1 MDAKEASNESLN
13 ASKGLSQAAIDLLN
27 SHMIL
32 LSIEFEEAKRFYW
45 QCFIRMAIL
54 VVFGM
59 LFLVFSSIG
68 IVVYFWETHRM
79 FTIGCLSLVCFLLMI
94 TAGLSLLYLRKKTK
108 LFSATKEELIKDKVI
123 FYES

>member
-1 MDAKEASNESLN
+1 MDAKEASSESVN
-13 ASKGLSQAAIDLLN
+13 ASKGLNQAAINLLN
-27 SHMIL
+27 SHMDL

-59 LFLVFSSIG
+59 LFLVFFSIG
-68 IVVYFWETHRM
+68 IIVYFWETHRM
-79 FTIGCLSLVCFLLMI
+79 FTLGCLSSVCFLLMI
-94 TAGLSLLYLRKKTK
+94 GAGFSLLYLRKKTK
-108 LFSATKEELIKDKVI
+108 LFSATREELIKDKVV

>member
-1 MDAKEASNESLN
+1 MDAKEASSESVN
-13 ASKGLSQAAIDLLN
+13 ASKGLSQAAINLLN
-27 SHMIL
+27 SHMDL

-59 LFLVFSSIG
+59 LFLVFFSIG
-68 IVVYFWETHRM
+68 IIVYFWETHRM
-79 FTIGCLSLVCFLLMI
+79 FTLGCLSSVCFLLMI
-94 TAGLSLLYLRKKTK
+94 VAGFSLLYLRKKTK
-108 LFSATKEELIKDKVI
+108 LFSATREELIKDKVV

>member
-1 MDAKEASNESLN
+1 MDAKEASSESVN
-13 ASKGLSQAAIDLLN
+13 ASKGLSQAAINLLN
-27 SHMIL
+27 SHMDL

-59 LFLVFSSIG
+59 LFLVFFSIG
-68 IVVYFWETHRM
+68 IIVYFWDTHRM
-79 FTIGCLSLVCFLLMI
+79 FTLGCLSSVCFLLMI
-94 TAGLSLLYLRKKTK
+94 GAGFSLLYLRKKTK
-108 LFSATKEELIKDKVI
+108 LFSATREELIKDKVV